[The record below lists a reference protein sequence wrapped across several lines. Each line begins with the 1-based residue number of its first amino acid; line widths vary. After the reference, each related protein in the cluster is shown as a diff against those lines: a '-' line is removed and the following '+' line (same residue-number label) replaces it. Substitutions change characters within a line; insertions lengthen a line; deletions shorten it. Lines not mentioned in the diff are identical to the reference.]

1 MGTCSPFSQTE
12 IMVTLYK
19 PRGPKPPSFVAEG
32 IWPNQ
37 LALFLR
43 DAQLSCQDKGEMEA
57 AFRLECL
64 ADFFDKEYKPGQSLV
79 FKGRYAGF

>member
-1 MGTCSPFSQTE
+1 MAT
-12 IMVTLYK
+12 IYK
-19 PRGPKPPSFVAEG
+19 PRGPKKPTFVQEG
-32 IWPNQ
+32 IWPQ
-37 LALFLR
+37 HLALFLK

-64 ADFFDKEYKPGQSLV
+64 ADYFEKEFKPGQSLV